1 MNPLFVTRGKTPK
14 GVRKFQPR
22 ATPWEPE
29 GKLSANSER
38 VRELNP
44 RLLAKRFIRELL
56 QSSGIV
62 TGSFDPGRCPGLE
75 FANASGV
82 LDSSSMLMPFQGR
95 VAGVIYFDERVRGS
109 GRLKIAHP

>member
-14 GVRKFQPR
+14 GVSKFQPR

-44 RLLAKRFIRELL
+44 RLLEKRFIRELL

-62 TGSFDPGRCPGLE
+62 TGSLTQ
-75 FANASGV
+75 GV
-82 LDSSSMLMPFQGR
+82 ALGWNLLTPPAFWIRQVCLWPR
-95 VAGVIYFDERVRGS
+95 EQ
-109 GRLKIAHP
+109 P